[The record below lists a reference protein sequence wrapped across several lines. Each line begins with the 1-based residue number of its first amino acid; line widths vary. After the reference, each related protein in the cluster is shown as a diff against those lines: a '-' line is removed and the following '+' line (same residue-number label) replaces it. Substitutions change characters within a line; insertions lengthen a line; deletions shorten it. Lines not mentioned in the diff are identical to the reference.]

1 MLNEERKE
9 RILRQLEDSGR
20 VLSAQ
25 LVQDLQV
32 SEDTI
37 RRDLKELAEA
47 GMLKRVHGGALPV
60 TRVIYQFSQRE
71 QVAPQA
77 KATIAQKAAG
87 YFADATRSGKSN
99 PVVFIDGGTTTA
111 SIASYLPADFR
122 ATFITNCLPTA
133 ERLSRHPR
141 LRVQLLGG
149 CVAPDLL
156 LTFGPHMIKEIENI
170 QADLSLVS
178 AEAIDIE
185 FGISVSNQDDA
196 MVKRAM
202 ISRSAESLVLAGSD
216 KVGKASPY
224 KVADLNEISYFVT
237 DDGLT
242 KVVAESLNKAGLKV
256 I

>member
-9 RILRQLEDSGR
+9 RILAILENRGR

-47 GMLKRVHGGALPV
+47 GLLKRVHGGALPV
-60 TRVIYQFSQRE
+60 ARVIYQFSQRE

-87 YFADATRSGKSN
+87 YFAHSGKSN

-111 SIASYLPADFR
+111 SIAAYLPADFR
-122 ATFITNCLPTA
+122 GTFITNCLPTA

-156 LTFGPHMIKEIENI
+156 LTFSPQMIKEIENI

-196 MVKRAM
+196 SVKRAM
-202 ISRSAESLVLAGSD
+202 ISQSAESLVLAGSD

-224 KVADLNEISYFVT
+224 KVAQINEISYFIT
-237 DDGLT
+237 DDGLSKT
-242 KVVAESLNKAGLKV
+242 AGESLSKAGLK
-256 I
+256 IL

>member
-87 YFADATRSGKSN
+87 YFADATKSGKSN

-111 SIASYLPADFR
+111 SIANYLPADFR

-133 ERLSRHPR
+133 ERLSCHPR

-156 LTFGPHMIKEIENI
+156 LTFGPQMIKEIENI

-224 KVADLNEISYFVT
+224 KVADQ
-237 DDGLT
+237 
-242 KVVAESLNKAGLKV
+242 
-256 I
+256 